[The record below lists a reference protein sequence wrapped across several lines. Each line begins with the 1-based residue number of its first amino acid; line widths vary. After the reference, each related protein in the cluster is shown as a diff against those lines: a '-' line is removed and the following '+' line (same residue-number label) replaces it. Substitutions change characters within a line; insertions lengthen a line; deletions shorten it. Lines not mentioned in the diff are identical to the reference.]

1 MHYFM
6 YYIYVQN
13 NKRTASL
20 TILFKINPPVIDPVL
35 QDDWGDQKDN
45 ELIQQAIIKVN
56 ETGLTQIVTYTNWEL
71 FLKNN

>member
-20 TILFKINPPVIDPVL
+20 TYPSRDKYLKVMVD
-35 QDDWGDQKDN
+35 KDIVSAVKYKN
-45 ELIQQAIIKVN
+45 EM
-56 ETGLTQIVTYTNWEL
+56 
-71 FLKNN
+71 

>member
-20 TILFKINPPVIDPVL
+20 TYPSRDKYLKVMME
-35 QDDWGDQKDN
+35 KD
-45 ELIQQAIIKVN
+45 IVSAIKYGKEI
-56 ETGLTQIVTYTNWEL
+56 
-71 FLKNN
+71 